1 MLNYQRVVMNVD
13 NNMGQSFRYD
23 KYEIDVGLVNYI
35 QMIVPI
41 HIPLYEYNVDI
52 IPIGYPNSI

>member
-1 MLNYQRVVMNVD
+1 MNVD